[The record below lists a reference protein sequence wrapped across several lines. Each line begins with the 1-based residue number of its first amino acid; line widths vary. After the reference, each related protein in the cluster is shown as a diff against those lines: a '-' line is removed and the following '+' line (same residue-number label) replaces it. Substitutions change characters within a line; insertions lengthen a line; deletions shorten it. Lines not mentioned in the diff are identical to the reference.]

1 VFALGVG
8 KSSKGRATWNDVP
21 VPVKYCPRCRTRYND
36 PPDVC
41 RYCEIPLVEQL
52 PSRTLTDYT
61 EGAAWRDGE
70 EYAFAPPDEEHD
82 GPQEPLALGEEMEDQ
97 KTRVGILN
105 RYLMLRVAWFG
116 AWLLAGFFTA
126 YLVTPDDAGE
136 GMKLLIHIAFISA
149 TLILANLVLKIRSE
163 QGPGD

>member
-1 VFALGVG
+1 MFALGVG

-70 EYAFAPPDEEHD
+70 E
-82 GPQEPLALGEEMEDQ
+82 MEDQ

-136 GMKLLIHIAFISA
+136 GMKLLLPLAFISA

>member
-1 VFALGVG
+1 MFALGVG

-41 RYCEIPLVEQL
+41 RYCEIP
-52 PSRTLTDYT
+52 
-61 EGAAWRDGE
+61 
-70 EYAFAPPDEEHD
+70 
-82 GPQEPLALGEEMEDQ
+82 GEEMEDQ